1 MTIQSRIP
9 APLPHNL
16 FKNPKEEDYAFQ
28 TQRQLPTAQPPHKA
42 GHTAYSVHP
51 VRQPHGS
58 SQVREQPYST
68 CSPCK
73 RTYPNDHTP
82 LRRRAGALRRLGHL
96 ALLVGQH
103 VRLVERRADRQP
115 GGLVGKPT
123 GTQLPNLP
131 LQHRRRRRPHEPQLH
146 TAPHG
151 QRQGAESRDGGLQG
165 PRRRRLALGARCSPE
180 ENHAENQG
188 AQARCHLRGIQQFR
202 PLLYDR
208 ERLLWRSQGCP
219 EGQSTARVLH

>member
-1 MTIQSRIP
+1 MADCTTAGWMPVLQSGSGSQDCR
-9 APLPHNL
+9 
-16 FKNPKEEDYAFQ
+16 Q
-28 TQRQLPTAQPPHKA
+28 TGYILCRH
-42 GHTAYSVHP
+42 
-51 VRQPHGS
+51 
-58 SQVREQPYST
+58 
-68 CSPCK
+68 K
-73 RTYPNDHTP
+73 RTYPSDHTP
-82 LRRRAGALRRLGHL
+82 LRRRAGALRGLGHL

-115 GGLVGKPT
+115 GGLAGKPT
-123 GTQLPNLP
+123 GTQLPHLP

-146 TAPHG
+146 SAPHG

-180 ENHAENQG
+180 ENHAEDQG

-219 EGQSTARVLH
+219 EGQSPSRVLH